1 MAVRVEKKPSLG
13 PCFQLAPLLGPA
25 PLGSSRGTTTP
36 GSTKSAP
43 SPMSADAA
51 PSLFRT
57 YTSGILI

>member
-1 MAVRVEKKPSLG
+1 MAVPIEKKPSLG
-13 PCFQLAPLLGPA
+13 PRFQFAPSLVPT
-25 PLGSSRGTTTP
+25 PLGSSSGTPTP

-57 YTSGILI
+57 